1 MQVGILGLAGSG
13 KDTFAKMLQEELATL
28 GHNFSLES
36 YAKPLKVLTSTI
48 FNLTLDELEDRALKE
63 TPKEID
69 PDYAIQAVFNLL
81 NKTLQFT
88 PEELETAS
96 EKYFEVLGNKTN
108 LSPREFQQLFGTD
121 VVRATK
127 STAWVDYLQAK
138 KGNLIVTDVRF
149 ENELCGYDYIVQ
161 RFKGTTRPLH
171 TSEQFAWDLQNDE
184 DTRFLYDIPQVI
196 NYESDWT
203 LADLQY
209 QAKQYAKFLSEEL
222 TVQY

>member
-1 MQVGILGLAGSG
+1 MHVGVLGLAGSG
-13 KDTFAKMLQEELATL
+13 KDTFAKMLQEELINL
-28 GHNFSLES
+28 GHQFSLES

-48 FNLTLDELEDRALKE
+48 FDLTLDELEDRGLKE

-69 PDYAIQAVFNLL
+69 PDYAVQAVFNLV

-88 PEELETAS
+88 PDELETAS
-96 EKYFEVLGNKTN
+96 EKYFEVLGNKTY

-149 ENELCGYDYIVQ
+149 KNEVCDINFLIMREQYVPKPTHTSEHLAWSLENRTEYPINTVDYYIDNA
-161 RFKGTTRPLH
+161 KGTT
-171 TSEQFAWDLQNDE
+171 LQE
-184 DTRFLYDIPQVI
+184 
-196 NYESDWT
+196 
-203 LADLQY
+203 LQLV
-209 QAKQYAKFLSEEL
+209 AKRHAHRVAKYL
-222 TVQY
+222 

>member
-1 MQVGILGLAGSG
+1 MHVGILGLAGSG

-28 GHNFSLES
+28 GHCFSLES
-36 YAKPLKVLTSTI
+36 HAKPLKVLTSVI
-48 FNLTLDELEDRALKE
+48 FDLTLDELEDRELKE

-69 PDYAIQAVFNLL
+69 PDYAVQAVFNLL

-96 EKYFEVLGNKTN
+96 EKYFEVLGHKTY

-149 ENELCGYDYIVQ
+149 ENELCEENFLVQ
-161 RFKGTTRPLH
+161 RHIHAVRPEH
-171 TSEQFAWDLQNDE
+171 TSEHLAWDLAYVEDYWLEFDE
-184 DTRFLYDIPQVI
+184 EIRQVF
-196 NYESDWT
+196 NYRDYSLEE
-203 LADLQY
+203 LQE
-209 QAKQYAKFLSEEL
+209 QAKRASRRLNNR
-222 TVQY
+222 V

>member
-1 MQVGILGLAGSG
+1 MHVGVLGIAGSG
-13 KDTFAKMLQEELATL
+13 KDTFAKMLQEELSAL
-28 GHNFSLES
+28 GHCFSLES
-36 YAKPLKVLTSTI
+36 YAKPLKVLTSII
-48 FNLTLDELEDRALKE
+48 FDLTLDELEDRELKE

-69 PDYAIQAVFNLL
+69 PDYAVQAVFNLL

-96 EKYFEVLGNKTN
+96 EKYFEVLGHKTY

-149 ENELCGYDYIVQ
+149 ENELCDINTLIQRDYDADY
-161 RFKGTTRPLH
+161 PAH
-171 TSEQFAWDLQNDE
+171 TSEVLAWQLGHDATPEQEDYVDYYIDNVYGTSLHALQGCARR
-184 DTRFLYDIPQVI
+184 TAHRI
-196 NYESDWT
+196 
-203 LADLQY
+203 
-209 QAKQYAKFLSEEL
+209 AKYL
-222 TVQY
+222 

>member
-1 MQVGILGLAGSG
+1 MHVGILGLAGSG
-13 KDTFAKMLQEELATL
+13 KDTFAKMLQEELLAL
-28 GHNFSLES
+28 GHTFSLES
-36 YAKPLKVLTSTI
+36 YAKPLKVLTSII
-48 FNLTLDELEDRALKE
+48 FDLTLDELEDRELKE

-69 PDYAIQAVFNLL
+69 PDYAVQAVFNLL

-96 EKYFEVLGNKTN
+96 EKYFEVLGNKTY

-149 ENELCGYDYIVQ
+149 ENELCGMNFLLMREQYVPEPTHVSEHFAWSLENRTEYPINTVDYYIDNA
-161 RFKGTTRPLH
+161 KGTT
-171 TSEQFAWDLQNDE
+171 LQE
-184 DTRFLYDIPQVI
+184 
-196 NYESDWT
+196 
-203 LADLQY
+203 LQTV
-209 QAKQYAKFLSEEL
+209 AKRHAHRVAKYL
-222 TVQY
+222 

>member
-1 MQVGILGLAGSG
+1 MHVGILGLAGSG

-28 GHNFSLES
+28 GHCFALES
-36 YAKPLKVLTSTI
+36 YAKPLKVLTSII
-48 FNLTLDELEDRALKE
+48 FDLTLDELEGRELKE

-69 PDYAIQAVFNLL
+69 PDYAVQAVFNLL

-96 EKYFEVLGNKTN
+96 EKYFEVLGNKTY

-149 ENELCGYDYIVQ
+149 ENELCVYNILITGRISLDVRTTQPEHSSEHYAWHLEYDYNTALPNTLDVVENIKIDG
-161 RFKGTTRPLH
+161 FEPLR
-171 TSEQFAWDLQNDE
+171 EK
-184 DTRFLYDIPQVI
+184 
-196 NYESDWT
+196 
-203 LADLQY
+203 
-209 QAKQYAKFLSEEL
+209 AKQQAEL
-222 TVQY
+222 IVKTL

>member
-1 MQVGILGLAGSG
+1 MKVGILGLVGSG
-13 KDTFAKMLQEELATL
+13 KSTFSKMLQEELATL

-36 YAKPLKVLTSTI
+36 YAKPLKVLTSVI
-48 FNLTLDELEDRALKE
+48 FDLTLDELEDRELKE

-96 EKYFEVLGNKTN
+96 EKYFEVLGNKTY

-138 KGNLIVTDVRF
+138 QGNLIVTDVRF
-149 ENELCGYDYIVQ
+149 GNELCDRNYILH
-161 RFKGTTRPLH
+161 RHPLAPRPTH
-171 TSEQFAWDLQNDE
+171 PSEHLAWDLE
-184 DTRFLYDIPQVI
+184 HVEGYWLSYDRYIYQVF
-196 NYESDWT
+196 NTEYYT
-203 LADLQY
+203 LVELQA
-209 QAKQYAKFLSEEL
+209 QAKRAARRIHKKL
-222 TVQY
+222 

>member
-1 MQVGILGLAGSG
+1 MHVGILGLVGSG
-13 KDTFAKMLQEELATL
+13 KDTFAKMLQEELAAL

-48 FNLTLDELEDRALKE
+48 FDLTLDELEDRELKE

-69 PDYAIQAVFNLL
+69 PDYAVQAVFNLL

-88 PEELETAS
+88 PDELETAS
-96 EKYFEVLGNKTN
+96 EKYFEVLGNKTY

-127 STAWVDYLQAK
+127 STTWVDYLQAK

-149 ENELCGYDYIVQ
+149 ENELCDHNVLMQRYPHNPTPTHASELYAWELQHTGKCCQGLIIV
-161 RFKGTTRPLH
+161 H
-171 TSEQFAWDLQNDE
+171 NIS
-184 DTRFLYDIPQVI
+184 
-196 NYESDWT
+196 T
-203 LADLQY
+203 LKALKYCAY
-209 QAKQYAKFLSEEL
+209 QTALVLPKTL
-222 TVQY
+222 

>member
-1 MQVGILGLAGSG
+1 MKVGILGLVGSG
-13 KDTFAKMLQEELATL
+13 KSTFSKMLQEELTTL

-48 FNLTLDELEDRALKE
+48 FDLTLDELEDRELKE

-69 PDYAIQAVFNLL
+69 PDYTIQAVFNLL
-81 NKTLQFT
+81 NKIIQFT
-88 PEELETAS
+88 QEELETAS
-96 EKYFEVLGNKTN
+96 EKYFEVLGNKTY

-149 ENELCGYDYIVQ
+149 ENEVCDINFLMMREQYVP
-161 RFKGTTRPLH
+161 KPTH
-171 TSEQFAWDLQNDE
+171 SSEHFAWSLENRTEYPINTVDYYIDNAKSVTLQE
-184 DTRFLYDIPQVI
+184 
-196 NYESDWT
+196 
-203 LADLQY
+203 LQLV
-209 QAKQYAKFLSEEL
+209 AKRHAHRVAKYL
-222 TVQY
+222 

>member
-1 MQVGILGLAGSG
+1 MKVGILGLAGSG

-28 GHNFSLES
+28 GHCFSLES
-36 YAKPLKVLTSTI
+36 YAKPLKVLTSII
-48 FNLTLDELEDRALKE
+48 FDLTLDELEDRELKE

-138 KGNLIVTDVRF
+138 KGKLIVTDVRF
-149 ENELCGYDYIVQ
+149 ENEVCDENFIVL
-161 RFKGTTRPLH
+161 RHEAHNKPKH
-171 TSEQFAWDLQNDE
+171 TSEHYAWGIQYQSQWYKCSTGKLGYIRNFQRYTLRDLQ
-184 DTRFLYDIPQVI
+184 T
-196 NYESDWT
+196 
-203 LADLQY
+203 
-209 QAKQYAKFLSEEL
+209 QAKYTAQQL
-222 TVQY
+222 TKTL

>member
-1 MQVGILGLAGSG
+1 MHVGILGLAGSG

-28 GHNFSLES
+28 GHCFALES
-36 YAKPLKVLTSTI
+36 YAKPLKVLTSII
-48 FNLTLDELEDRALKE
+48 FDLTLDELEDRELKE

-69 PDYAIQAVFNLL
+69 PDYAVQAVFNLL

-96 EKYFEVLGNKTN
+96 EKYFEVLGNKTY

-121 VVRATK
+121 VVRATR

-149 ENELCGYDYIVQ
+149 ENELCDYNWVL
-161 RFKGTTRPLH
+161 TTTPCPRPTH
-171 TSEQFAWDLQNDE
+171 TSEHFAWDLHMQAIALPDSIGIINNDPSVTSLE
-184 DTRFLYDIPQVI
+184 D
-196 NYESDWT
+196 
-203 LADLQY
+203 
-209 QAKQYAKFLSEEL
+209 LSEL
-222 TVQY
+222 ALSLSKTINRMKQIHLGD

>member
-1 MQVGILGLAGSG
+1 MHVGILGLAGSG

-28 GHNFSLES
+28 GHCFALES
-36 YAKPLKVLTSTI
+36 YAKPLKVLTSII
-48 FNLTLDELEDRALKE
+48 FDLTLDELEDRELKE

-69 PDYAIQAVFNLL
+69 PDYAVQAVFNLL

-138 KGNLIVTDVRF
+138 EGNLIVTDVRF
-149 ENELCGYDYIVQ
+149 ENELCGENFLLHRHQ
-161 RFKGTTRPLH
+161 LAPRPTH
-171 TSEQFAWDLQNDE
+171 PSEHLSWDLEHVEGYWLEFDE
-184 DTRFLYDIPQVI
+184 HIYQVF
-196 NYESDWT
+196 NYLDYT
-203 LADLQY
+203 LEELQE
-209 QAKQYAKFLSEEL
+209 QAKRVARRINNRI
-222 TVQY
+222 

>member
-1 MQVGILGLAGSG
+1 MHVGILGLAGSG

-28 GHNFSLES
+28 GHSFTLES

-48 FNLTLDELEDRALKE
+48 FDLTLDELEDRELKE

-81 NKTLQFT
+81 NKTVQFT
-88 PEELETAS
+88 PDELETAS
-96 EKYFEVLGNKTN
+96 EKYFEVLDKPY
-108 LSPREFQQLFGTD
+108 LSPREFQQLFGTE

-149 ENELCGYDYIVQ
+149 ENELCAYNILITGRIGLDV
-161 RFKGTTRPLH
+161 RTTRPEH
-171 TSEQFAWDLQNDE
+171 SSEHYAWDLENDYNTLLP
-184 DTRFLYDIPQVI
+184 DTLDVVENIKIDGFEPLR
-196 NYESDWT
+196 EK
-203 LADLQY
+203 
-209 QAKQYAKFLSEEL
+209 AKQQAEL
-222 TVQY
+222 IVKTL

>member
-1 MQVGILGLAGSG
+1 MKVGILGLVGSG
-13 KDTFAKMLQEELATL
+13 KSTFAKMLQEELAAL
-28 GHNFSLES
+28 GHCFSLES
-36 YAKPLKVLTSTI
+36 YAKPLKVLTSII
-48 FNLTLDELEDRALKE
+48 FDLTLDELEDRELKE

-96 EKYFEVLGNKTN
+96 EKYFEVLGNKTY
-108 LSPREFQQLFGTD
+108 LSPREFFQLFGTD

-149 ENELCGYDYIVQ
+149 ENELCTYSILITGRIGLDV
-161 RFKGTTRPLH
+161 RTTRPEH
-171 TSEQFAWDLQNDE
+171 SSEHYAWDLENDYNTILP
-184 DTRFLYDIPQVI
+184 DTLDVVENIKIDGFEPLR
-196 NYESDWT
+196 EK
-203 LADLQY
+203 
-209 QAKQYAKFLSEEL
+209 AKQQAEL
-222 TVQY
+222 IVKTL

>member
-1 MQVGILGLAGSG
+1 MHVGILGLAGSG

-28 GHNFSLES
+28 GHCFSLES
-36 YAKPLKVLTSTI
+36 YAKPLKVLTSII
-48 FNLTLDELEDRALKE
+48 FDLTLDELEDRELKE

-69 PDYAIQAVFNLL
+69 PDYAVQAVFNLL

-96 EKYFEVLGNKTN
+96 EKYFEVLGNKTY

-149 ENELCGYDYIVQ
+149 ENELCDHNFLIMGQ
-161 RFKGTTRPLH
+161 TGNSRPGH
-171 TSEQFAWDLQNDE
+171 PSEHYAWDLE
-184 DTRFLYDIPQVI
+184 CGAAYIPQDLI
-196 NYESDWT
+196 CIDNDPKHT
-203 LADLQY
+203 TLDHLADM
-209 QAKQYAKFLSEEL
+209 AKCRARRIPQTL
-222 TVQY
+222 

>member
-1 MQVGILGLAGSG
+1 MHVGILGLVGSG
-13 KDTFAKMLQEELATL
+13 KSTFSKMLQEELATL
-28 GHNFSLES
+28 GHCFALES

-48 FNLTLDELEDRALKE
+48 FDLTLDELEDRELKE

-96 EKYFEVLGNKTN
+96 EKYFEVLGNKTYI
-108 LSPREFQQLFGTD
+108 SPREFQQLFGTD

-127 STAWVDYLQAK
+127 STAWVDYLQSK

-149 ENELCGYDYIVQ
+149 ENELCTDN
-161 RFKGTTRPLH
+161 FLLTRWEAPPRPEH
-171 TSEQFAWDLQNDE
+171 PSEHLAWDLQ
-184 DTRFLYDIPQVI
+184 
-196 NYESDWT
+196 
-203 LADLQY
+203 
-209 QAKQYAKFLSEEL
+209 YAKDVWLP
-222 TVQY
+222 TVPHICNGISYATLQGLRENAEWVASNIVKHNL

>member
-1 MQVGILGLAGSG
+1 MHVGILGLVGSG
-13 KDTFAKMLQEELATL
+13 KSTFAKMLQEELATL

-36 YAKPLKVLTSTI
+36 YAKPLKVLTSII
-48 FNLTLDELEDRALKE
+48 FDLTLDELEDRELKE

-88 PEELETAS
+88 PDELETAS
-96 EKYFEVLGNKTN
+96 EKYFEVLGNKTY

-149 ENELCGYDYIVQ
+149 ENELCAYSVLITGRISLGVQ
-161 RFKGTTRPLH
+161 TTRPEH
-171 TSEQFAWDLQNDE
+171 SSEHYAWDLENDYNTPLPNILDVVE
-184 DTRFLYDIPQVI
+184 NVKIEGFEPLREKAKHQAELIVK
-196 NYESDWT
+196 T
-203 LADLQY
+203 L
-209 QAKQYAKFLSEEL
+209 
-222 TVQY
+222 

>member
-1 MQVGILGLAGSG
+1 MKVGILGLAGSG

-28 GHNFSLES
+28 GHCFALES
-36 YAKPLKVLTSTI
+36 YAKPLKVLTSII
-48 FNLTLDELEDRALKE
+48 FDLTLDELEDRELKE

-81 NKTLQFT
+81 NKILQFT

-96 EKYFEVLGNKTN
+96 EKYFEVLGHKTY

-149 ENELCGYDYIVQ
+149 ANEVCDENFLLQ
-161 RFKGTTRPLH
+161 RHQLAPRPAH
-171 TSEQFAWDLQNDE
+171 PSEHLAWDLTCEEGYWLEFDE
-184 DTRFLYDIPQVI
+184 DIHQVF
-196 NYESDWT
+196 NYLDYSLEE
-203 LADLQY
+203 LQA
-209 QAKQYAKFLSEEL
+209 QAKRAAHRLNNR
-222 TVQY
+222 V

>member
-1 MQVGILGLAGSG
+1 MHVGILGLVGSG
-13 KDTFAKMLQEELATL
+13 KSTFAKMLQEELTNL
-28 GHNFSLES
+28 GHHFSLES
-36 YAKPLKVLTSTI
+36 YAKPLKVLTSII
-48 FNLTLDELEDRALKE
+48 FDLTLDEIEDRELKE

-96 EKYFEVLGNKTN
+96 EKYFEVLGHKTY

-149 ENELCGYDYIVQ
+149 ENELCDRNFLIMGQ
-161 RFKGTTRPLH
+161 TGNSRPKH
-171 TSEQFAWDLQNDE
+171 PSEHYAWDLE
-184 DTRFLYDIPQVI
+184 CGAACIPQDLVCI
-196 NYESDWT
+196 DNDPKYTALDR
-203 LADLQY
+203 LADM
-209 QAKQYAKFLSEEL
+209 AKCRARLIPETL
-222 TVQY
+222 

>member
-1 MQVGILGLAGSG
+1 MHVGILGLAGSG

-28 GHNFSLES
+28 GHCFALES
-36 YAKPLKVLTSTI
+36 YAKPLKVLTSII
-48 FNLTLDELEDRALKE
+48 FDLTLDELEDRELKE

-96 EKYFEVLGNKTN
+96 EKYFEVLGNKTYI
-108 LSPREFQQLFGTD
+108 SPREFQQLFGTD

-149 ENELCGYDYIVQ
+149 ENELCDHNVLIMREEGVPKPKHASEMYAWQLEYERYAPIRQVDYRVSNDLDMTLEDL
-161 RFKGTTRPLH
+161 RW
-171 TSEQFAWDLQNDE
+171 FAKSRAVSIRNKYL
-184 DTRFLYDIPQVI
+184 
-196 NYESDWT
+196 
-203 LADLQY
+203 
-209 QAKQYAKFLSEEL
+209 
-222 TVQY
+222 

>member
-1 MQVGILGLAGSG
+1 MHVGILGLAGSG

-28 GHNFSLES
+28 GHSFSLES

-48 FNLTLDELEDRALKE
+48 FDLTLDELEDRELKE

-96 EKYFEVLGNKTN
+96 EKYFEVLGNNTY

-127 STAWVDYLQAK
+127 STAWVDYLKSK

-149 ENELCGYDYIVQ
+149 ANEVCDINFLIMREQYVPKPTHTSEHLAWSLENRTEHPINTVDYYIDNA
-161 RFKGTTRPLH
+161 KGTT
-171 TSEQFAWDLQNDE
+171 LQE
-184 DTRFLYDIPQVI
+184 
-196 NYESDWT
+196 
-203 LADLQY
+203 LQLV
-209 QAKQYAKFLSEEL
+209 AKRHAHRVAKYL
-222 TVQY
+222 